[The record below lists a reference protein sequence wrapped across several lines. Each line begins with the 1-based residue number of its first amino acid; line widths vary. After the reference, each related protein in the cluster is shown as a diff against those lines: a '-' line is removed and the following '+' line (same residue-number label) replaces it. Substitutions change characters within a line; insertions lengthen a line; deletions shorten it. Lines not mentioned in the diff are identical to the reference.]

1 MENNENFTE
10 GTTERVDSV
19 DASKILNNA
28 EERKQTSSDPSKAE
42 GNATLAMIFGIVSIV
57 GGFGG
62 FISLGFA
69 IAGLVL
75 AKQAKRDGYDG
86 TYQKVG
92 YITSIVGI
100 VLSAVSFLAVVGM
113 LIIFGAGFV
122 MTFVVGILGAIAQAA
137 RAAYDVVG
145 LLI

>member
-1 MENNENFTE
+1 MENNENFKV

-19 DASKILNNA
+19 DASKILK
-28 EERKQTSSDPSKAE
+28 RSE
-42 GNATLAMIFGIVSIV
+42 GKRTNATTPSNGESSATLSMVFGIVSIV

-62 FISLGFA
+62 FLSLGFG
-69 IAGLVL
+69 IAGLIL
-75 AKQAKRDGYDG
+75 AKQAKREGNEE

-92 YITSIVGI
+92 YYTSIIGI
-100 VLSAVSFLAVVGM
+100 ILAATSFLAIIGM
-113 LIIFGAGFV
+113 LIFFGAGFV

>member
-122 MTFVVGILGAIAQAA
+122 LSFFLSIVAAFAQVA
-137 RAAYDVVG
+137 RTSHHVIG

>member
-1 MENNENFTE
+1 MENNENFKV

-19 DASKILNNA
+19 DASKILK
-28 EERKQTSSDPSKAE
+28 RSE
-42 GNATLAMIFGIVSIV
+42 GKRTNATTPSNGESSATLSMVFGIVSIV

-62 FISLGFA
+62 FLSLGFG
-69 IAGLVL
+69 IAGLIL
-75 AKQAKRDGYDG
+75 AKQAKREGNEE

-92 YITSIVGI
+92 YYTSIIGI
-100 VLSAVSFLAVVGM
+100 ILAATSFLVVLGM
-113 LIIFGAGFV
+113 LIFFGAGFV
-122 MTFVVGILGAIAQAA
+122 MTFVVGILGAIAQAT